1 MSRCGGGQRPSDSH
15 LASVKGAGLD
25 NRWETVYALLCVD
38 AGPLKAGAAGE
49 TEAGALR
56 AGATWLGCEPAAA
69 LAVRPPGCR
78 LELCRAKQ
86 RLRPGG

>member
-1 MSRCGGGQRPSDSH
+1 MRSYRAGRPSWGV
-15 LASVKGAGLD
+15 A
-25 NRWETVYALLCVD
+25 
-38 AGPLKAGAAGE
+38 AAGE

-56 AGATWLGCEPAAA
+56 AGATRLGCEPAAA